1 MSLRDEDDAMDD
13 IEEAPAP
20 RLKSTVTTTTKRQKG
35 RGFRERGEEEEYSR
49 GKYDSLESSGGPGP
63 AKSVEGWVV
72 LVTNVHEEAQE
83 EDIHEAFAEYGDV
96 KNLHLNLDR
105 RTGFV
110 KAGRS
115 SRAPHEPAHLS
126 RLTSWHPSPRLGRR
140 QARRQAAAV
149 QEQRRERLCISSARL
164 AFVFHWSP
172 LLQGW
177 RKGVWLMGVW
187 VGSRGM
193 EAGSSCVV

>member
-110 KAGRS
+110 KGYALVEYGKKEHAEAAIS
-115 SRAPHEPAHLS
+115 SMNGEELLTQEVGVDWAFS
-126 RLTSWHPSPRLGRR
+126 RGPLKKARGAR
-140 QARRQAAAV
+140 ARR
-149 QEQRRERLCISSARL
+149 
-164 AFVFHWSP
+164 
-172 LLQGW
+172 
-177 RKGVWLMGVW
+177 
-187 VGSRGM
+187 
-193 EAGSSCVV
+193 